1 MQNDAA
7 SKRVFPRYIGD
18 ITPLERKAIEDD
30 IARLRG
36 QLLQLLA
43 GHAVA
48 PEKPRI
54 SASHS
59 IHVGPTSVEIAIA
72 ELDPRYLRGYGPV
85 SAEGATG
92 LYGVVAELQ
101 SAVMELH
108 RYIPQSPSGD
118 LRETVETL

>member
-1 MQNDAA
+1 
-7 SKRVFPRYIGD
+7 
-18 ITPLERKAIEDD
+18 
-30 IARLRG
+30 
-36 QLLQLLA
+36 
-43 GHAVA
+43 
-48 PEKPRI
+48 
-54 SASHS
+54 
-59 IHVGPTSVEIAIA
+59 VGPTSVDIAIA